1 MNIIETVKKTLSR
14 CPKIDDFCNGLH
26 VDFSENKSGDFGLY
40 SSGDALVGKDIL
52 GNEKRKHSF
61 VLYANGRPFNEFDRL
76 AHSAFL
82 LELNYW
88 LEKQKHIAVT
98 SVVDGKELPGEITK
112 MSCANAM
119 LFAVPTGNVN
129 DGVTYQL
136 QIYVEYTIESEEF

>member
-1 MNIIETVKKTLSR
+1 MNIIETVKKTLSQ

-26 VDFSENKSGDFGLY
+26 VDFSENKSGDFG
-40 SSGDALVGKDIL
+40 
-52 GNEKRKHSF
+52 
-61 VLYANGRPFNEFDRL
+61 P
-76 AHSAFL
+76 
-82 LELNYW
+82 YW

-98 SVVDGKELPGEITK
+98 AVVDGKEMPGEITK

-136 QIYVEYTIESEEF
+136 QIYAEYTIESEEF